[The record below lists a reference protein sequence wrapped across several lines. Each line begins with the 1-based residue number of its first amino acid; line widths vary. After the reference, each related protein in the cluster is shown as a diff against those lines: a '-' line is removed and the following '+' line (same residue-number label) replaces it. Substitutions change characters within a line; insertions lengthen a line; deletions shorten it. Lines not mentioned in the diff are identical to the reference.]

1 MKNPPKTH
9 EKPVF
14 PLKCLGFSARFFPVK
29 TSGFF
34 QADFFHSHPDFFEDF
49 RTQTRSNK
57 FWKPANQAEFGCY
70 SGRNFKAKKV
80 MLHPKAD

>member
-34 QADFFHSHPDFFEDF
+34 QAGFFHSHPAQ
-49 RTQTRSNK
+49 RTT
-57 FWKPANQAEFGCY
+57 
-70 SGRNFKAKKV
+70 
-80 MLHPKAD
+80 